1 MAEWEG
7 RLARLAQAYGSFL
20 EAASRLSPEARG
32 RTGACG
38 DWTPHDVVAHS
49 TGWELE
55 AVARLRA
62 IRADPALPGV
72 TYDVDAFN
80 AASVAARR
88 RMGWDATL
96 DELRRAH
103 AELEAL
109 LATVSQ
115 EAEAGDERF
124 AEWVTGRAEDFEH
137 HAGQLRAWE
146 MGA

>member
-1 MAEWEG
+1 M
-7 RLARLAQAYGSFL
+7 
-20 EAASRLSPEARG
+20 
-32 RTGACG
+32 
-38 DWTPHDVVAHS
+38 VAHS

-88 RMGWDATL
+88 RMDWDAAL

-103 AELEAL
+103 TELEAL

-115 EAEAGDERF
+115 EEATGDERF
-124 AEWVTGRAEDFEH
+124 AESARHWVAGRAEDFEH
-137 HAGQLRAWE
+137 HAAQLRAWE